1 MWNEPIIQETQVTT
15 ISSAEVVIWIILQ
28 VLKESNSHL
37 KIFTIEISFPICFPG
52 ENEKQKELILN
63 RCNVI

>member
-37 KIFTIEISFPICFPG
+37 KIFTIEISFPIYFPG
-52 ENEKQKELILN
+52 EN
-63 RCNVI
+63 